1 MLIPTFD
8 CIVIGA
14 GVAGTTTA
22 RMLTSYQM
30 SVAVVEAGNDLAC
43 GATRANS
50 GIVHAGYD
58 PKPGTA
64 KALYNVRGSKLFPKW
79 FDDLGFCYKRNTSLV
94 LAFSEEELATIRELE
109 ARAAENGVEDCV
121 CISAEEV
128 RALEPNVAP
137 DVMGA
142 LHARTGAICDPYDV
156 CYKSA
161 LCAAKNG
168 AEFFFGAKVVGVR
181 PLDAEEGG
189 DGFEV
194 AFDGGDVFRARAV
207 VNAAGVFADE
217 INNMVSARKLTIN
230 PVRGEYCLYDPH
242 LGSLFTATM
251 FQTPTK
257 AGKGV
262 LVAPTVHGNLFVGPN
277 AIPQESKESVATST
291 EGLAGIIA
299 AAKKTWPGASARD
312 AITNFCGLR
321 AKGTLGDFVIG
332 EAPDV
337 PGFFNIA
344 CFESPGLTSAPA
356 VAEDIAAAVAARLDV
371 PANEDWEPRLAHR
384 ERFAH
389 MTEEERAEMVAKDPA
404 WGKVVCRCCSVTE
417 GEIVEAMHASPELPV
432 LSLDALKWR
441 TGATM
446 GRCHGGFCSP
456 ELVEL
461 FAREYG
467 QRPEEL
473 DKRGAGSYVLASSRG
488 DYLDLVGEPE
498 PAAPEA
504 PFAEE
509 TGVRERSVDVC
520 IVGAGAAGLAA
531 AKSILGLLP
540 DTSIMVLDR
549 AHGAGGIMNQCI
561 HNGFGLHRFG
571 EELSGPEY
579 AFRQVTELADKVEFL
594 FDTTAL
600 TIDGD
605 TLTLH
610 AINRDGAL
618 AIRAKAIVLATGS
631 RERGL
636 GALNI
641 AGDRPS
647 GVFTAGSAQAFVNLF
662 GCLPGKKAVMQGSG
676 DIGLIMARRMALSGM
691 EVMCVY
697 NRSKKPSGLERN
709 IVQCLNDFN
718 IPLVTGKN
726 ITRLEGK
733 DRLEA
738 VWVADVDPATK
749 QVIPG
754 TDTRVECDTLV
765 LSIGLVPENELA
777 ASAGCKV
784 DPRTNGCVVDDTL
797 ATNVPGIFA
806 CGNAVHIHGLA
817 DDASTE
823 ADAAGVNVARFLGA
837 DVEAVHVDLDAAAPA
852 SVGAAAEAAA
862 LEAEGGLL
870 PGHELHNLVCV
881 ACPKGCHIT
890 AETDADGDV
899 VKVEG
904 YTCKRGLKWAT
915 AEAARPMRVLTVC
928 ASVPGALQ
936 PLSMRTTGTIP
947 RALLKDAAAAI
958 YAWVAEGNVEA
969 PVRVGDVI
977 MENLLDTG
985 VSVIATKNIG

>member
-1 MLIPTFD
+1 
-8 CIVIGA
+8 
-14 GVAGTTTA
+14 
-22 RMLTSYQM
+22 
-30 SVAVVEAGNDLAC
+30 
-43 GATRANS
+43 
-50 GIVHAGYD
+50 
-58 PKPGTA
+58 
-64 KALYNVRGSKLFPKW
+64 
-79 FDDLGFCYKRNTSLV
+79 
-94 LAFSEEELATIRELE
+94 
-109 ARAAENGVEDCV
+109 
-121 CISAEEV
+121 
-128 RALEPNVAP
+128 
-137 DVMGA
+137 
-142 LHARTGAICDPYDV
+142 
-156 CYKSA
+156 
-161 LCAAKNG
+161 
-168 AEFFFGAKVVGVR
+168 
-181 PLDAEEGG
+181 
-189 DGFEV
+189 
-194 AFDGGDVFRARAV
+194 
-207 VNAAGVFADE
+207 
-217 INNMVSARKLTIN
+217 
-230 PVRGEYCLYDPH
+230 
-242 LGSLFTATM
+242 
-251 FQTPTK
+251 
-257 AGKGV
+257 
-262 LVAPTVHGNLFVGPN
+262 
-277 AIPQESKESVATST
+277 
-291 EGLAGIIA
+291 
-299 AAKKTWPGASARD
+299 
-312 AITNFCGLR
+312 
-321 AKGTLGDFVIG
+321 
-332 EAPDV
+332 
-337 PGFFNIA
+337 
-344 CFESPGLTSAPA
+344 
-356 VAEDIAAAVAARLDV
+356 
-371 PANEDWEPRLAHR
+371 
-384 ERFAH
+384 
-389 MTEEERAEMVAKDPA
+389 
-404 WGKVVCRCCSVTE
+404 
-417 GEIVEAMHASPELPV
+417 
-432 LSLDALKWR
+432 

-467 QRPEEL
+467 LRPEEVE
-473 DKRGAGSYVLASSRG
+473 KRGAGSYVLASSRP
-488 DYLDLVGEPE
+488 DYLELAGEVAE
-498 PAAPEA
+498 AVEAEAAEEEA
-504 PFAEE
+504 EDAESPFAEE
-509 TGVRERSVDVC
+509 PGVQDMAVDVA

-531 AKSILGLLP
+531 AKAILAKLP
-540 DTSIMVLDR
+540 ETKIVVLDR

-579 AFRQVTELADKVEFL
+579 AFRQVTELADKVDFL

-600 TIDGD
+600 SIDGES
-605 TLTLH
+605 LTLH
-610 AINRDGAL
+610 AINTTGAL
-618 AIRAKAIVLATGS
+618 AIHAKAIVLATGS

-718 IPLVTGKN
+718 IPLITGKN

-754 TDTRVECDTLV
+754 TDVRVECDTLV

-784 DPRTNGCVVDDTL
+784 DPRSNGCVVDDTL

-817 DDASTE
+817 DDASRE
-823 ADAAGVNVARFLGA
+823 ADAAGINVARFLGA

-862 LEAEGGLL
+862 LEAAGGLL

-904 YTCKRGLKWAT
+904 YTCKRGLKWAQ

-947 RALLKDAAAAI
+947 RAMLKDAAAAI
-958 YAWVAEGNVEA
+958 YAWVEEGHVEA
-969 PVRVGDVI
+969 PVHVGDVI
-977 MENLLDTG
+977 IENQP
-985 VSVIATKNIG
+985 